1 MKKIFLAAILFSVI
15 CFSSCKT
22 GGGDPKAV
30 LSEFFQALADKD
42 MEKARKL
49 ATTDS
54 KSMLDMMAM
63 AMKTE
68 NKEETDK
75 YDKANMEY
83 GDAKI
88 DGDVATVP
96 VKEKTSGE
104 TLNYTLKKESGT
116 WKVAFDK
123 ASIMSMGMDK
133 MKEKGV
139 DVSEGLN
146 KAAEEMRDMN
156 IDSLKEGMEKGSE
169 ALDSM
174 AKVLEKMKQ

>member
-1 MKKIFLAAILFSVI
+1 MKKIFLAAIVFTAI
-15 CFSSCKT
+15 CFSSCKS

-30 LSEFFQALADKD
+30 LSEFFQALADKN

-49 ATTDS
+49 STADS
-54 KSMLDMMAM
+54 KSMLDMMEM

-68 NKEETDK
+68 NKEETQK
-75 YDKANMEY
+75 YDKTNMEY
-83 GDAKI
+83 GEAKI
-88 DGDVATVP
+88 DGDMATVP

-104 TLNYTLKKESGT
+104 TLNYTLKKESGS

-139 DVSEGLN
+139 DMSDSLD
-146 KAAEEMRDMN
+146 AEEMKNMN
-156 IDSLKEGMEKGSE
+156 IDSLKEGLKKGSQTLDSLAKAMEK
-169 ALDSM
+169 M
-174 AKVLEKMKQ
+174 TQ